1 VQARDVDAVLRLIG
15 RSLEAKTF
23 DKNVLPGHTARGMSQ
38 VGG

>member
-1 VQARDVDAVLRLIG
+1 VLAAIEE
-15 RSLEAKTF
+15 SLECKSF